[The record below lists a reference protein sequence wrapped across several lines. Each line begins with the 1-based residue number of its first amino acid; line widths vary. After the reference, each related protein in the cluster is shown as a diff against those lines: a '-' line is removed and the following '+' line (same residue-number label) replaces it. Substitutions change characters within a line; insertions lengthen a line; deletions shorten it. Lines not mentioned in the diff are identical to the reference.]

1 MGGFAVLAALLA
13 PDLLVGQ
20 LPPEIQADRYL
31 MQAEEQIQKQD
42 FAAAKAALDRILDL
56 EQEHGLAIPEAFYFR
71 YAEGLYEEAIKS
83 VTRYLTTAG
92 QDGEHYVDA
101 LRLLNSAEAAREA
114 AEAAGTAGRE
124 TRAAPEQGR
133 PAGISAG
140 QTCAGNPRTAA
151 CWMELA
157 DQPGCY
163 VWNDYLQPDQTVIW
177 TGECVGGW
185 AQGTGTL
192 TWVWDRGQETRETT
206 GRLQDG
212 KKHGRWVLR
221 VGRHSIWEGSYV
233 DGNPVGRGVHRRVD
247 GTVIE

>member
-101 LRLLNSAEAAREA
+101 LRLLNSAK
-114 AEAAGTAGRE
+114 AAGTAGRE

-163 VWNDYLQPDQTVIW
+163 VWNDYLQPDQIRQATFRSPILYSSHQPNRLPPLYVRPYLASISASAKSWPSTTTV
-177 TGECVGGW
+177 
-185 AQGTGTL
+185 L
-192 TWVWDRGQETRETT
+192 TNRKYLPRSM
-206 GRLQDG
+206 
-212 KKHGRWVLR
+212 LR
-221 VGRHSIWEGSYV
+221 NSTCRARFSSAAA
-233 DGNPVGRGVHRRVD
+233 
-247 GTVIE
+247 